1 VVSGHIHSVEILRD
15 RNFKRHLVNPYVR
28 YLKLIC
34 MHIAEI
40 TVAELILWCY
50 TDQFGPKT
58 QIGILH
64 FSKLTQLHNSNTIL
78 ELFSGSEYV
87 YKMHAGILRENLEQ
101 YEMNASGYTLFK
113 SVTVTGTVTVTHR

>member
-1 VVSGHIHSVEILRD
+1 
-15 RNFKRHLVNPYVR
+15 
-28 YLKLIC
+28 

-40 TVAELILWCY
+40 TVAEPILWCY

-58 QIGILH
+58 QIRILH

-113 SVTVTGTVTVTHR
+113 SVTVTHR